1 MKVAVT
7 GASGFVGGA
16 VCRALT
22 DQGIETLAFGR
33 RPEVAPGHLG
43 GAAYRSWDLT
53 KGELPDA
60 PEVDAVIHCAGTV
73 TDWGPAA
80 EFFATNLGG
89 TRNALRTFPGAR
101 FVHVSTASVYDP
113 NRPTIM
119 ATEAEAP
126 PAGRSAVRGGT
137 TPHTPRSGR
146 EAAPPPEIRYLNAY
160 GASKMAAERAV
171 FSVMRGHG
179 PAPWG
184 RGRPRREAIILRPHA
199 VYGPGDTTLLPRV
212 LSSVR
217 GPVLPAT
224 GRGGNLVSLTSI
236 GNLVDACL
244 LAACGPAGTGVYNV
258 TDAEPVALRD
268 ALREI
273 LAERNIKARPIF
285 LPARA
290 VRPLATAVEGAFL
303 LTRRPHPP
311 RLTRYAVSHLAVERT
326 LDITAARD
334 VLGYDP
340 KPTSFAGAA
349 DW

>member
-16 VCRALT
+16 VCRALA
-22 DQGIETLAFGR
+22 DHGIETLAFGR

-43 GAAYRSWDLT
+43 GATYRSWDLT
-53 KGELPDA
+53 SGPLAAA
-60 PEVDAVIHCAGTV
+60 PEVDAVVHCAGTV

-80 EFFATNLGG
+80 TFFATNLGG

-113 NRPTIM
+113 YRPTVM
-119 ATEAEAP
+119 ATEDEAP
-126 PAGRSAVRGGT
+126 VF
-137 TPHTPRSGR
+137 
-146 EAAPPPEIRYLNAY
+146 RYLNAY

-171 FSVMRGHG
+171 LSVMRGHG
-179 PAPWG
+179 PAPW
-184 RGRPRREAIILRPHA
+184 RRARPRREAIILRPHA

-236 GNLVDACL
+236 GNLVEACL
-244 LAACGPAGTGVYNV
+244 LAACGPTGTGVYNV
-258 TDAEPVALRD
+258 TDAEPVTLRD
-268 ALREI
+268 ALHEI
-273 LAERNIKARPIF
+273 LAERGVHARPIF

-290 VRPLATAVEGAFL
+290 VRPIATAVEGAFL
-303 LTRRPHPP
+303 LARRPNPP

-334 VLGYDP
+334 ALGYDP